1 MLIMGKNNRISQG
14 SVGCGTMGGIHAKPG
29 SATPG
34 GRLIG
39 ASDPKTE
46 IIPACLIIDD
56 FPLNAAYWRRAQ
68 QAAMGFQVVAYPDCG
83 WSRDWPRQRAAPFIS
98 VDHTRQFA
106 DLAEEFGVR
115 GKFTVLPCP
124 GGLGRVDQSVCGLE
138 DAALS
143 GLLDIVRQRIVP
155 SFEISPEILTHTM
168 ALVPATGAL
177 LPHAESAW
185 VSHLAARSDLA
196 ELTAYLRHGWSILS
210 DVGIHPTGLTVGGMN
225 DPSGIGK
232 DGLLTEGHHRD
243 AMGQALFAVMREFG
257 QSNRQAFIFTGAPAR
272 DLNCASSLAPEKC
285 YDSAAGERLYE
296 LLCFPLDMLL
306 GLYYGEGDV
315 QQETEPFISADLS
328 QGSLVEHVESGKA
341 LVFHTHCSTLSSLN
355 TGLGLQMLREILMRL
370 RNRYGKRVQWMTP
383 TELIAWGASGE
394 TNRA

>member
-1 MLIMGKNNRISQG
+1 MCVSQ
-14 SVGCGTMGGIHAKPG
+14 TAE
-29 SATPG
+29 T
-34 GRLIG
+34 
-39 ASDPKTE
+39 
-46 IIPACLIIDD
+46 IPACLIIDD
-56 FPLNAAYWRRAQ
+56 FPLNATYWRRAQ
-68 QAAMGFQVVAYPDCG
+68 QAAMGFHVGAYPDCG

-124 GGLGRVDQSVCGLE
+124 GGLGRVDQSVRGLE

-168 ALVPATGAL
+168 AQVPASGAL

-185 VSHLAARSDLA
+185 VSHLAARSDLT
-196 ELTAYLRHGWSILS
+196 ELIAYLRHGWAVLS
-210 DVGIHPTGLTVGGMN
+210 AVGIHPTGLTVGGMN

-232 DGLLTEGHHRD
+232 DGLLSEGQHREAVGK
-243 AMGQALFAVMREFG
+243 AMFAVMREFG
-257 QSNRQAFIFTGAPAR
+257 QSNRQAFMFTGAPAR
-272 DLNCASSLAPEKC
+272 DLNSVRFLMPEACYESS
-285 YDSAAGERLYE
+285 AGERLYE
-296 LLCFPLDMLL
+296 LHCFPQDMLL

-315 QQETEPFISADLS
+315 QKETEPFISADLS

-355 TGLGLQMLREILMRL
+355 TGLGLQMLREILVRL
-370 RNRYGKRVQWMTP
+370 RDRYGSRLQWMTP
-383 TELIAWGASGE
+383 AELIACGSGMG
-394 TNRA
+394 TKSIR